1 MKLAAAALAL
11 LALLP
16 VCARARDGGSQLY
29 DTYCSSCHG
38 LRGTGSS
45 VAPPLIGTPSVMVH
59 FMLDTGRMPAPTG
72 AVNEI
77 PRVPRF
83 TYAQIAGIVRYVG
96 TFSTVPVASA
106 LPLVEP
112 GDLNR
117 GRTLFAE
124 NCAQCHGAAADGDS
138 VGADNVAPSL
148 MSATAFQTAEAARA
162 GPGVMPRFGKD
173 VLTDRDLDDIV
184 RYVNYL
190 QTHAGVHNGPDS
202 GGMPLAHVG
211 PVAEGF
217 IAWAFGIG
225 ALLLFIR
232 GIGTAGDDS

>member
-1 MKLAAAALAL
+1 MKLATAALAL
-11 LALLP
+11 LVLFP
-16 VCARARDGGSQLY
+16 VCARARDGGAELY
-29 DTYCSSCHG
+29 DVYCSSCHG
-38 LRGTGSS
+38 LRGQGSS

-72 AVNEI
+72 GLNEI

-83 TYAQIAGIVRYVG
+83 TYAQIADIVRYVG
-96 TFSTVPVASA
+96 AFSPVPVASA
-106 LPLVEP
+106 LPVIEP
-112 GDLNR
+112 GDLRR

-124 NCAQCHGAAADGDS
+124 NCAQCHGAGADGDS
-138 VGADNVAPSL
+138 VGADDVAPSL
-148 MSATAFQTAEAARA
+148 MAATALQVAEAARA
-162 GPGVMPRFGKD
+162 GPGIMPRFGND
-173 VLTDRDLDDIV
+173 ILNDRDLDDIV

-190 QTHAGVHNGPDS
+190 QTHADAPNGPDA
-202 GGMPLAHVG
+202 GGISLAHVG

-232 GIGTAGDDS
+232 GIGTAGEDA